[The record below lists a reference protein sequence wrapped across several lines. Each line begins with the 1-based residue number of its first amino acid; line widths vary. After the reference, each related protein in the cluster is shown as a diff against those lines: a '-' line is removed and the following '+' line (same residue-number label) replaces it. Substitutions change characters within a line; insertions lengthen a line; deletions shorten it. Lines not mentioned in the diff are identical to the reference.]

1 MTGRRAGLSYAG
13 GCNAVRS
20 PTIVTTAFQAL
31 RRAFAWLWWLLD
43 ATRRTLLN
51 LLFLLLLGALLW
63 LFARSGSTPLQ
74 EQTAL
79 VLALRG
85 PLHEQFSGNLRDNA
99 LKQARGQPLAQT
111 RLRDVL
117 VALEAAAR
125 DPAIAR
131 VVLVLDDF
139 AGAGLPTLRE
149 VAAALERFKASGKPV
164 VAWGSGYDQ
173 RQYYLAA
180 HASEVWMHPMGA
192 VRIEGF
198 GGRRNYYKDALDHI
212 GVTAHVLRAGQYK
225 NAAESYVA
233 NEPSPQT
240 LEADGLLYDTLWAA
254 YTGGVERARKLPPGS
269 LAAGLDQLPERLA
282 DAGGDMAKLALKDKL
297 VDALKTPDQ
306 LRSSL
311 IEQGAR
317 DGPTFRQI
325 PFEAY
330 LSRVRPA
337 TGADAVGVVIAE
349 GSIVDG
355 QAPGGQIGGLSTSAL
370 IRRAREDEHIKAL
383 VLRVDSPGGSAFGSE
398 LVRRELELTRQ
409 AGKPVVVSMGDLAAS
424 GGYWISTAA
433 DEVIA
438 DETTITGSIGVVA
451 MLPSAERALDKLGVH
466 TGGHTTSWLV
476 GAYDLRR
483 GLDPRYEKVI
493 QAGIDHVYADFT
505 AKVAAARK
513 TTPDAINAV
522 GQGRVWTGA
531 QAKERG
537 LVDRLGSFGDALAA
551 AAQRGR
557 LADGYRVVY
566 IEQQPGRTE
575 RLLAL
580 LGSQVVAALGIDGD
594 VSTALLPWLPA
605 SALRDV
611 QADLSWLADIGAGR
625 QPFAALTHCLC
636 AAP

>member
-1 MTGRRAGLSYAG
+1 VWFL
-13 GCNAVRS
+13 VRS
-20 PTIVTTAFQAL
+20 
-31 RRAFAWLWWLLD
+31 
-43 ATRRTLLN
+43 
-51 LLFLLLLGALLW
+51 G
-63 LFARSGSTPLQ
+63 GSAPLQ
-74 EQTAL
+74 EKTAL
-79 VLALRG
+79 VLGLRG
-85 PLHEQFSGNLRDNA
+85 PIHEQFSGSLRDNA
-99 LKQARGQPLAQT
+99 LKQARGEPNQQT

-117 VALEAAAR
+117 AALDAAAR
-125 DPAIAR
+125 DPAIVR
-131 VVLVLDDF
+131 TVLVLDDF

-164 VAWGSGYDQ
+164 IAWGSGYDQ

-180 HASEVWMHPMGA
+180 HATEIWMHPMGS
-192 VRIEGF
+192 VQIEGF
-198 GGRRNYYKDALDHI
+198 GGHRNYYKDALDKF

-233 NEPSPQT
+233 NAPSPQT
-240 LEADGLLYDTLWAA
+240 LESEGLLYDAMWAS
-254 YTGGVERARKLPPGS
+254 YTAGVERARKLPAGS
-269 LAAGLDQLPERLA
+269 VAAALEHLPERLA
-282 DAGGDMAKLALKDKL
+282 ATGGDLAKLALKDKF
-297 VDALKTPDQ
+297 VDALKTRDQ

-330 LSRVRPA
+330 LSRVRPPS
-337 TGADAVGVVIAE
+337 GSDAIGVVVAE

-355 QAPGGQIGGLSTSAL
+355 QAGGGKIGGLSTSDL
-370 IRRAREDEHIKAL
+370 IRRARDDERIKAI

-398 LVRRELELTRQ
+398 LVRRELELTRL

-424 GGYWISTAA
+424 GGYWISMAA

-451 MLPSAERALDKLGVH
+451 VLPSAERALDQLGVH

-483 GLDPRYEKVI
+483 GLDPRFAQVI
-493 QAGIDHVYADFT
+493 QASIDHVYADFT

-531 QAKERG
+531 QARERG
-537 LVDRLGSFGDALAA
+537 LVDRNGSFADALAA
-551 AAQRGR
+551 AAQRAKLPEGH
-557 LADGYRVVY
+557 RVVY

-575 RLLAL
+575 WLLSL
-580 LGSQVVAALGIDGD
+580 LGAEITAALGLDFGLG
-594 VSTALLPWLPA
+594 SLLPGMPDTV
-605 SALRDV
+605 LREV
-611 QADLSWLADIGAGR
+611 QADLAALREPGNK
-625 QPFAALTHCLC
+625 PFAAMTHCLC
-636 AAP
+636 SPP